1 MGVGVAGTVVGVAGV
16 GVGVGVAGTV
26 VGVAGIDVGAGVGGP
41 VFGAAGVGVGAGVGG
56 PVFGAAGVGVGVG
69 VGGPVFGTAGID
81 VGAGVGGPV
90 FGAAGVGVGVG
101 TDAETVSLTITWI
114 GVPVAPRFIVGV
126 IVTAV
131 LYTPDC
137 KPVASAVN
145 VSVEDAPGASLSLV
159 EFTRSQ
165 PASAGIFSVHVRVP
179 PPAFVMVIDCGRL
192 ISPVSA

>member
-16 GVGVGVAGTV
+16 DG
-26 VGVAGIDVGAGVGGP
+26 DN
-41 VFGAAGVGVGAGVGG
+41 
-56 PVFGAAGVGVGVG
+56 
-69 VGGPVFGTAGID
+69 
-81 VGAGVGGPV
+81 
-90 FGAAGVGVGVG
+90 GVG
-101 TDAETVSLTITWI
+101 TDAETLSLTVTWI
-114 GVPVAPRFIVGV
+114 GVPPAGM

-145 VSVEDAPGASLSLV
+145 VSVEDAPGVSLSLV

-165 PASAGIFSVHVRVP
+165 PASAGIFTVHVRVP

>member
-1 MGVGVAGTVVGVAGV
+1 VGVGVACTVVGTAGIGV
-16 GVGVGVAGTV
+16 GVGVGSTV
-26 VGVAGIDVGAGVGGP
+26 V
-41 VFGAAGVGVGAGVGG
+41 
-56 PVFGAAGVGVGVG
+56 
-69 VGGPVFGTAGID
+69 GTAGIG
-81 VGAGVGGPV
+81 VGVGVGGPV

-114 GVPVAPRFIVGV
+114 GVPVGTRFIASVGL

-165 PASAGIFSVHVRVP
+165 PASAGIFTVHVRVP